1 MSRPDPKHSEGSST
15 GENGNFIAAAL
26 VIGLCVAQLLAF
38 LQVYRSNHHLHQA
51 LVRILDAGFL
61 AVPNNHVIPSLQQ
74 LWPAFCGGLFFTFTL
89 GLGLTLLTCFFVWMW
104 DYLLNRR
111 IFLLILFLLTLLACL
126 AGINAA
132 GVNLL
137 SSLYFLVI
145 PAIVGMVVHLG
156 RPQNNSGRHSWKKTA
171 IFLLP
176 VMLLAFLWIPRL
188 DEQFFVNFR
197 DNVLL
202 TNVLGRRINDFY
214 YRYTLYP
221 AQVFKSL
228 DQKTL
233 RTCHLEDTV
242 SGPAGRLVAG
252 SLLRHDYLPVDGTR
266 DADLEVGFVSNDTLL
281 FKHIGR
287 EVMRLPLSEFLAR
300 PAPALQKFSDEID
313 RFLFFRQI
321 VFLSLLLCAGVV
333 VFLAVYL
340 PIRLLCGLFL
350 KKEQAPVAASWL
362 SCLLGVGLYVF
373 IVQSQAAQPEPAID
387 ISSLSIADRREQVL
401 ALRAVAAKNLE
412 IGEQR
417 PAYQPLL
424 HDSSVPVRYWLA
436 RALGESRMP
445 ATIDDL
451 LVLLNDPQP
460 NVVCMAFFSLGRRG
474 DRRVIPIML
483 EKMRQ
488 SDHWYEQWY
497 GYRALKN
504 LGWTQ
509 ESTRQ

>member
-1 MSRPDPKHSEGSST
+1 MSRPDRKYSEEST
-15 GENGNFIAAAL
+15 TGKNGNFIVAAL
-26 VIGLCVAQLLAF
+26 IAGLCVAQLLAF
-38 LQVYRSNHHLHQA
+38 LQVYRSNDHLHQA
-51 LVRILDAGFL
+51 LVRIQDAGFL
-61 AVPNNHVIPSLQQ
+61 AIPNNHVIPSLQQ

-89 GLGLTLLTCFFVWMW
+89 GLGLTLLTCFFVWVW
-104 DYLLNRR
+104 NWLLSRR
-111 IFLLILFLLTLLACL
+111 VFSLILFLLALLACL

-132 GVNLL
+132 GANLL

-145 PAIVGMVVHLG
+145 PAIVGMVAHLRLGKNKCG
-156 RPQNNSGRHSWKKTA
+156 RYPWKKTV

-176 VMLLAFLWIPRL
+176 VMVLALLWIPRL

-202 TNVLGRRINDFY
+202 TNVIGRRVNDFY

-228 DQKTL
+228 TQKTL

-242 SGPAGRLVAG
+242 SGPAGRQVVG
-252 SLLRHDYLPVDGTR
+252 SLIRHDYLPVDATE
-266 DADLEVGFVSNDTLL
+266 DADLVVGFVSNDTLL

-300 PAPALQKFSDEID
+300 SAEALQKFSDETD
-313 RFLFFRQI
+313 RFLFFRQT
-321 VFLSLLLCAGVV
+321 VFISLLLCAAVV

-350 KKEQAPVAASWL
+350 KKEKATVAAGWL
-362 SCLLGVGLYVF
+362 SCLIGVGVYVF
-373 IVQSQAAQPEPAID
+373 MLQSQAALPESDID
-387 ISSLSIADRREQVL
+387 ISSLSIADRRERVR
-401 ALRAVAAKNLE
+401 ALRAITAESLE

-417 PAYQPLL
+417 LAYQPLL
-424 HDSSVPVRYWLA
+424 HDPSVPVRYWLA
-436 RALGESRMP
+436 RALGESRLP

-451 LVLLNDPQP
+451 LVLLDDPQP

-474 DRRVIPIML
+474 DRRVIPLLL
-483 EKMRQ
+483 EKMTE
-488 SDHWYEQWY
+488 SGHWYEQWY

-509 ESTRQ
+509 ESIRQ